1 MTTDLVPFIAKR
13 WRDAIVAVTL
23 IAFAAGGFV
32 ARAVIGFD
40 PILSLCLA
48 FAVGLIADL
57 AAGSVAGAFAQEC
70 VTRDELRRRLDAEA
84 SPSFAQNA
92 TIIGGCASAAFL
104 VLGLWKYPPQD
115 LAILLFLIVA
125 AVSGGGVFGFYCAL
139 AMRQVERWAA
149 SEARRPA
156 RRRLHL
162 TVFETI
168 SFFLFFWS
176 TSIAAGLGVSGLFDA
191 RDKASAGLLA
201 GYLLGG
207 GLGLRILRF
216 TARIQAER
224 VEAGEPQTNAL
235 NAFTMTVMVG
245 FWVSTLVV
253 LSASIQNPSMPWD
266 LLAALFAIAFAAPSA
281 LGLAMW
287 FSFQGREQT

>member
-191 RDKASAGLLA
+191 RDKASGGGRTANQRTQRLHHDGDGRLLGQHARGSFSVDPKSIDAVGLA
-201 GYLLGG
+201 G
-207 GLGLRILRF
+207 RPVRDRF
-216 TARIQAER
+216 RRAER
-224 VEAGEPQTNAL
+224 ARSGH
-235 NAFTMTVMVG
+235 
-245 FWVSTLVV
+245 VV
-253 LSASIQNPSMPWD
+253 LFPRPRADLTSTRPPEASMVS
-266 LLAALFAIAFAAPSA
+266 
-281 LGLAMW
+281 
-287 FSFQGREQT
+287 